1 MDFSHPRYARNF
13 RLQIPDYNTTV
24 SEFGMWDL
32 EPGIWNLESGM
43 AERPSLG
50 LPIFG
55 VDYRVDATA
64 HIEVTNNG
72 HPSRTARLH
81 EIIQYFID
89 DRFVKSAL
97 VAIGPKVKLQ
107 RFELD

>member
-1 MDFSHPRYARNF
+1 MDFSHPVLATRGISNYRF
-13 RLQIPDYNTTV
+13 QITILSIGISNVGFGTWNL
-24 SEFGMWDL
+24 EF
-32 EPGIWNLESGM
+32 EIWNLESGL

-97 VAIGPKVKLQ
+97 VAIGPKVKL
-107 RFELD
+107 